1 VPPIRKQSQD
11 IAFQSCNVTWPQD
24 RSPSSS
30 VLPSVAST
38 PRYKFILI
46 DLTLKFPPGEL
57 SLICGKLGSGK
68 TLLLLG
74 ESKQS
79 LSFHSIPSSGFN
91 LNLSFS
97 VTRRGRYPRR
107 TDAVPPVP
115 GRLAGF
121 LRGYSPKEGRL
132 GHRRHLCIRASG
144 TSRSRI
150 ARGLLINFVPIRRHG
165 FRTPPSKVID
175 LRKKYE

>member
-11 IAFQSCNVTWPQD
+11 IAFQSCTVTWPQD

-30 VLPSVAST
+30 AQPSVASM
-38 PRYKFILI
+38 PRYKFILM

-79 LSFHSIPSSGFN
+79 LSFHSTIRLHP
-91 LNLSFS
+91 LPSFS
-97 VTRRGRYPRR
+97 VARRGRYPQR

-121 LRGYSPKEGRL
+121 LRGYSPNEGRL
-132 GHRRHLCIRASG
+132 GHRRYLCICASG

-150 ARGLLINFVPIRRHG
+150 ARGSLINFVPIRRHG
-165 FRTPPSKVID
+165 FRTPPSKVIE
-175 LRKKYE
+175 L